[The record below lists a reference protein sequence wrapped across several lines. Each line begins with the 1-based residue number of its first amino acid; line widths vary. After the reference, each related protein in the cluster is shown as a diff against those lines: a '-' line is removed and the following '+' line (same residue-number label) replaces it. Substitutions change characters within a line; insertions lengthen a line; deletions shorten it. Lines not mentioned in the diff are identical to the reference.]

1 MLSANVAV
9 ILAAGLGSRLNSVSG
24 FLPKPLVHCEGI
36 PLLQHVMSA
45 AKQGGIERF
54 VIVVGHQGD
63 IVRRWFASSSL
74 RNTPVTWVE
83 NTEYHKK
90 NGISLLKARY
100 AVDRPFLLLMSDHV
114 FEPETAAFLLRQPLQ
129 KDEAI
134 LAVDHKLDCIFDMD
148 DATKVVRAADYITS
162 IGKNLK
168 RYDAVDTGMFL
179 CTPAVFDA
187 LEAVTKD
194 GDCSLSDGMQH
205 MASNRKL
212 RAYDIGDANWQDID
226 TPEMLDFA
234 QIQLSPHS
242 SHLPRMEEV
251 ANV

>member
-1 MLSANVAV
+1 MLSANLAV

-24 FLPKPLVHCEGI
+24 FLPKPLVHFESI
-36 PLLQHVMSA
+36 PLLQHVMSGA
-45 AKQGGIERF
+45 QQAGIERF
-54 VIVVGHQGD
+54 VIVVGYQGEV
-63 IVRRWFASSSL
+63 VRRWFAGSSL

-114 FEPETAAFLLRQPLQ
+114 FEPETAASLLGQRLQ

-148 DATKVVRAADYITS
+148 DATKVLRSADHVIG
-162 IGKNLK
+162 IGKHLK

-179 CTPAVFDA
+179 CSPTVFDA
-187 LEAVTKD
+187 LEAVTKH

-234 QIQLSPHS
+234 QLQLSPHS
-242 SHLPRMEEV
+242 SYLPRLEEV
-251 ANV
+251 TNV

>member
-1 MLSANVAV
+1 MLSAKLAV

-24 FLPKPLVHCEGI
+24 FLPKPLVQFEGI

-45 AKQGGIERF
+45 AKQAGIERF
-54 VIVVGHQGD
+54 VIVVGYQGD
-63 IVRRWFASSSL
+63 VVRRWFAGSSL

-83 NTEYHKK
+83 NAEYHKK
-90 NGISLLKARY
+90 NGISLLKAKR
-100 AVDRPFLLLMSDHV
+100 AVDQPFLLMMSDHI
-114 FEPETAAFLLRQPLQ
+114 FEPETAASLLRQPLQ

-134 LAVDHKLDCIFDMD
+134 LAVDHKLDCVFDMD
-148 DATKVVRAADYITS
+148 DATKVVRAADYVIS

-179 CTPAVFDA
+179 CTPDVFDA
-187 LEAVTKD
+187 LEAVITD
-194 GDCSLSDGMQH
+194 GNCSLSDGMQH
-205 MASNRKL
+205 MASNRNL

-234 QIQLSPHS
+234 QVQLASYF
-242 SHLPRMEEV
+242 SHLPRLEEV
-251 ANV
+251 ASV

>member
-1 MLSANVAV
+1 MLNTNVAV

-24 FLPKPLVHCEGI
+24 FLPKPLVLFEGI
-36 PLLQHVMSA
+36 PLIEHVMSGA
-45 AKQGGIERF
+45 QQAGIERF
-54 VIVVGHQGD
+54 VIVIGHRGNM
-63 IVRRWFASSSL
+63 VRRWFAESRL
-74 RNTPVTWVE
+74 RSKPVTWVE
-83 NTEYHKK
+83 NPDYHKK

-100 AVDRPFLLLMSDHV
+100 AVDRPFLLLMSDHI
-114 FEPETAAFLLRQPLQ
+114 FEPHMASCLLRQRLD

-148 DATKVVRAADYITS
+148 DATKVVRVGDYVIS
-162 IGKNLK
+162 IGKSLK

-187 LEAVTKD
+187 LEAVIKD
-194 GDCSLSDGMQH
+194 GNCSLSDGMQY

-212 RAYDIGDANWQDID
+212 RAYDIEDAIWQDID

-234 QIQLSPHS
+234 QVQLSPHY
-242 SHLPRMEEV
+242 SHLPRVEEV
-251 ANV
+251 ASV

>member
-1 MLSANVAV
+1 MLSANLAV

-24 FLPKPLVHCEGI
+24 VLPKPLVHFEGI

-45 AKQGGIERF
+45 AKQVGIERF
-54 VIVVGHQGD
+54 VIVVGYQGD
-63 IVRRWFASSSL
+63 VVGRWFASSSL

-114 FEPETAAFLLRQPLQ
+114 FEPETAASLLHQPLQ
-129 KDEAI
+129 RDEAI

-148 DATKVVRAADYITS
+148 DATKVLRSADHVIG

-187 LEAVTKD
+187 LETVTRD

-212 RAYDIGDANWQDID
+212 RAYDIGEANWQDID

-234 QIQLSPHS
+234 HLQLSPHS
-242 SHLPRMEEV
+242 SHLPRLEEV
-251 ANV
+251 ASV